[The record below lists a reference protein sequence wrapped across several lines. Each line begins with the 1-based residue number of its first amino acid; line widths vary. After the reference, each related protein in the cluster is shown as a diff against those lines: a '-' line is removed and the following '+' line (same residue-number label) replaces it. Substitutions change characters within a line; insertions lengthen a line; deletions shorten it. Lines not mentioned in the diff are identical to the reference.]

1 MPSPSSDTVI
11 PVQSSAKSRSRR
23 GRSSFTLLSCQGD
36 ASRHRRSRRGR
47 QVDRGARRRARARL
61 HVPRLGGDV
70 PRRRAGRRPRPGQPA
85 HRLRRRPR
93 APRRRGR
100 LRGDPHARGLRPR
113 LAPRGRPGGAGR
125 DGRQAARA
133 ARARR
138 LGRRGTRHR
147 HGRRPGRRLQGLAD
161 RQPRGARPAPR
172 PAARR
177 GRRAGRA
184 RPQPRSQPDGRR
196 RRRRRGRHD
205 RPDDRRGRRP
215 PRRPG
220 ARMKVAVVGYPNVG
234 KSSLVNRL
242 SGSRTA
248 VVHERSGITRDR
260 NEIPCEWDGRR
271 FTLIDTGGMD
281 FLDPD
286 PISGS
291 IREQAQAALADAQVA
306 VLVVDARGG
315 LRPGDEELAD
325 LLRRWRGGPVIVAA
339 NKVDSAPDIPS
350 AAEFYALGLGE
361 PLAVSATQ
369 GLGTGDLLDRV
380 VELLPAEEEAADE
393 ADDAVRLAIVG
404 RPNVGKSTLVN
415 RLLGSERVIVSE
427 VAGTTR
433 DAIDLP
439 LEVDGR
445 RVILV
450 DTAGLRRQAKVQ
462 DSVEYYTTLRSQRA
476 VERADVALVV
486 CDAHDGI
493 TSQDMRIA
501 ELAMQEGTATAL
513 VLNKWDVAAMDES
526 DLDHER
532 ARAAQKLRLRPKVL
546 TASALTGR
554 NVGRVVSEAIAL
566 GDRMHNRIPTPQ
578 LNRFL
583 SELVQERQPPAKQ
596 GHRLKLLYMAQI
608 GTAPPRF
615 AVQVNSRQRV
625 TRDYAYFLENRLRA
639 RFGMDGVPLVI
650 DFNERGS
657 GRRAPAAERAGGRA
671 GRVPRYP

>member
-1 MPSPSSDTVI
+1 MPSPSSEIVI

-23 GRSSFTLLSCQGD
+23 GRSSFTPLSCQGH
-36 ASRHRRSRRGR
+36 ARRHRRPRRGR
-47 QVDRGARRRARARL
+47 QVDRRSRRRARARL
-61 HVPRLGGDV
+61 RVPGLGGDV
-70 PRRRAGRRPRPGQPA
+70 PRGRAGRRPRPGEPA
-85 HRLRRRPR
+85 HRVRRRAGP
-93 APRRRGR
+93 ARRRRR
-100 LRGDPHARGLRPR
+100 LGGDPHARGLRSR
-113 LAPRGRPGGAGR
+113 LAPRRRPGGPRGAAR
-125 DGRQAARA
+125 PAARA
-133 ARARR
+133 ARERR
-138 LGRRGTRHR
+138 LGGRGPRRR
-147 HGRRPGRRLQGLAD
+147 HGRRARRRPEGLAH
-161 RQPRGARPAPR
+161 REPRGARAAPR
-172 PAARR
+172 PAGGR
-177 GRRAGRA
+177 GRRARRA
-184 RPQPRSQPDGRR
+184 RPDARAQPDGRR
-196 RRRRRGRHD
+196 RRRGGGRHD
-205 RPDDRRGRRP
+205 GSGRRRGRRP
-215 PRRPG
+215 DRRPG

-260 NEIPCEWDGRR
+260 NEIPCEWNGRR

-339 NKVDSAPDIPS
+339 NKVDSAPDIPA

-380 VELLPAEEEAADE
+380 VELLPAEEEAAEE
-393 ADDAVRLAIVG
+393 ADDTVRLAIVG

-415 RLLGSERVIVSE
+415 RLLGSERVIVSQGP
-427 VAGTTR
+427 GTTP
-433 DAIDLP
+433 DGIDLP

-450 DTAGLRRQAKVQ
+450 DTAGLRRQSKVQ

-486 CDAHDGI
+486 CDANDGV
-493 TSQDMRIA
+493 TAQDLRVA
-501 ELAMQEGTATAL
+501 ELAMKSGCATAL
-513 VLNKWDVAAMDES
+513 VLNKWDVAGKTEQ

-532 ARAAQKLRLRPKVL
+532 ARATAKLRLRPKVL

-554 NVGRVVSEAIAL
+554 HVARILTEAIAL
-566 GDRMHNRIPTPQ
+566 ADKMRTRVPTPE

-583 SELVQERQPPAKQ
+583 AEVAQARQPPAKQ
-596 GHRLKLLYMAQI
+596 GHRLRMLYMAQI
-608 GTAPPRF
+608 DTRPPRF
-615 AVQVNSRQRV
+615 AIQVNSRNRV
-625 TRDYAYFLENRLRA
+625 TRDYAYFIENRLRA
-639 RFGMDGVPLVI
+639 RYAMDGVPLII
-650 DFNERGS
+650 DFNERKP
-657 GRRAPAAERAGGRA
+657 RRDASS
-671 GRVPRYP
+671 